1 MSKHDQPDGL
11 NIPNPLYY
19 TGRLMKKLD
28 GGIVACIT
36 GVVAMSMLMPSFE
49 ENLKLDV
56 DPSTDT
62 AQEEALMTEHQQ
74 DLAALKTQKL
84 ALDVA
89 QSQHA
94 YAVDQGTATHDDSDK
109 LGQLEEA
116 FEQQAHKELR
126 DIYLQGVTDQ
136 GPTLGE
142 DSFASLHETFM
153 SIASGD
159 IDFKAA
165 GYQTEINPHALHEA
179 FAELGTPKGKSTLA
193 QHNDMQEI
201 NEYLYDERN
210 AGDAGSALAGVGT
223 AAATMI
229 LTLIL
234 YILGENK
241 LATQP
246 KKIPLGRKR
255 KHISGNIKH

>member
-1 MSKHDQPDGL
+1 MSKNDQPDGI

-19 TGRLMKKLD
+19 TGRIMKKLD
-28 GGIVACIT
+28 GGIVAGIT
-36 GVVAMSMLMPSFE
+36 GMVAMSMLMPQFEDSF
-49 ENLKLDV
+49 KLDI
-56 DPSTDT
+56 DTSTDT
-62 AQEEALMTEHQQ
+62 AQEEALLTEHQQ

-94 YAVDQGTATHDDSDK
+94 YAVDQGTATQDDSDK
-109 LGQLEEA
+109 LLQLEDA

-126 DIYLQGVTDQ
+126 DIYLQGVTDK

-142 DSFASLHETFM
+142 DNFASLHETFM
-153 SIASGD
+153 SIASED

-179 FAELGTPKGKSTLA
+179 LDDLGTPKGQSTLA

-201 NEYLYDERN
+201 NAYLYDERH
-210 AGDAGSALAGVGT
+210 AGEISGSLAGVGT
-223 AAATMI
+223 AAVTML
-229 LTLIL
+229 LTLVL

-241 LATQP
+241 LGSQP
-246 KKIPLGRKR
+246 KRIPLGRRK